1 MPALKDSYSFDYRGY
16 RLIAAKDR
24 VESERRKT
32 WPCYQW
38 GVWIGKYFF
47 GYFEQEPTPEVQDIR
62 RAACKC
68 ALGKK
73 H

>member
-1 MPALKDSYSFDYRGY
+1 MPALKDRYSFDYRGMK
-16 RLIAAKDR
+16 LTAAKDYM
-24 VESERRKT
+24 ESESMKT
-32 WPCYQW
+32 WPLYLW

-47 GYFEQEPTPEVQDIR
+47 GYFEQEPLTEVQDIR